1 MSERVLIVDGDL
13 IAYRFAAAG
22 EQRSVSVKH
31 IKSDK
36 ERIFKN
42 RTNFKEFLAEKNYE
56 YKPEEYLIEDIQT
69 VGSKDFTLGTI
80 KKFLDRM
87 KEEMWADR
95 VEIYIGSGDTFRHR
109 LALPTGYKSNRVDN
123 LRPLLLDDTRHYLK
137 VKYGT
142 KVVPPSGLEVD
153 DVITIRSYEE
163 LEKGNNPIL
172 VSNDKDAQQSSGI
185 QVLNW
190 QKDPWEIKMIPTVG
204 SLYKDKAVVKGD
216 GLMFLALQT
225 LAGDTADCY
234 CGYDLSEVKYGP
246 TKAMK
251 ALEKA
256 QTEKEVL
263 EILIS
268 EFKRLYPAPFTYTDC
283 HGVVHMNADWF
294 DMLQLYWTCAYMKR
308 SWDDDSSFVQFAA
321 EREVYL

>member
-1 MSERVLIVDGDL
+1 MSERVLIIDGDL

-42 RTNFKEFLAEKNYE
+42 RTTFKEFLTEKNYE
-56 YKPEEYLIEDIQT
+56 YIPEDYLIEDIQT

-87 KEEMWADR
+87 KEETWADR
-95 VEIYIGSGDTFRHR
+95 FEIYIGSGDTFRHR
-109 LALPTGYKSNRVDN
+109 LALPSGYKSNRAEN

-137 VKYGT
+137 VKYGA
-142 KVVPPSGLEVD
+142 KVIPAGGLEVD

-163 LEKGNNPIL
+163 LAKGNDPIL

-190 QKDPWEIKMIPTVG
+190 QKDPWEIKLIPTVG
-204 SLYKDKAVVKGD
+204 SLYKEKAVVKGD

-225 LAGDTADCY
+225 LSGDTADAY
-234 CGYDLSEVKYGP
+234 CGYDLSQVKYGP

-251 ALEKA
+251 ALEGAK
-256 QTEKEVL
+256 TEQEVL

-268 EFKRLYPAPFTYTDC
+268 EFKRLYPAEFSYTDC
-283 HGVVHMNADWF
+283 HGMEHTNVDWR
-294 DMLQLYWTCAYMKR
+294 DMLQMYWECAYMKR
-308 SWDDDSSFVQFAA
+308 SWDDDSSFVQFAG
-321 EREVYL
+321 ERGVYL

>member
-22 EQRSVSVKH
+22 EQRSVLVKH
-31 IKSDK
+31 IKSNK
-36 ERIFKN
+36 EQIFKN
-42 RTNFKEFLAEKNYE
+42 RTTFKEFLAEKNYE
-56 YKPEEYLIEDIQT
+56 YIPEDYTMEDIQT

-80 KKFLDRM
+80 KKLLDRM
-87 KEEMWADR
+87 KEEMWVDR
-95 VEIYIGSGDTFRHR
+95 MEIYIGSGDTFRHK
-109 LALPTGYKSNRVDN
+109 LPLPSGYKSNRAEN

-137 VKYGT
+137 VKYGA
-142 KVVPPSGLEVD
+142 KVIPAGGLEVD

-163 LEKGNNPIL
+163 LAKGNDPIL

-190 QKDPWEIKMIPTVG
+190 QKDPWEVKLIPTVG
-204 SLYKDKAVVKGD
+204 SLYKEKAVVKGD

-225 LAGDTADCY
+225 LSGDTADAY
-234 CGYDLSEVKYGP
+234 CGYDLSQVKYGP

-268 EFKRLYPAPFTYTDC
+268 EFKRLYPTEFSYTDC
-283 HGVVHMNADWF
+283 HGVEHTEVDWR
-294 DMLQLYWTCAYMKR
+294 DMLQMYWECAYMKR
-308 SWDDDSSFVQFAA
+308 SWDDDSSFVQFAG
-321 EREVYL
+321 ERGVYL